1 MIIRGW
7 NDVIDSSNTPPA
19 PPMAVVHQRCV
30 IVLHKLDESN
40 SKIQIE
46 PNVIQNLF
54 SDLFLSESSAIMFQK
69 DSNLTVCMT
78 SPFPRVELNLI
89 SVSLFTV
96 GGNVLPFPWLHSCL

>member
-30 IVLHKLDESN
+30 IVLHK
-40 SKIQIE
+40 
-46 PNVIQNLF
+46 
-54 SDLFLSESSAIMFQK
+54 FLSESSAIMFQK